1 MTGIFFSRVSLSLA
15 SGRRRR
21 AVGLAM
27 VVWLCWLAGGGTWLV
42 LNTDA
47 SAHANS
53 VVSGPVGPMPQPPSN
68 GRRKPDAAVGVDG
81 SKTIDKVKS
90 GFKKLFNR
98 DGGRQVN
105 TTARKEPGVPASS
118 VEKTTQSMPNLFDR
132 ELFQGKV
139 DPIEPSEGKT
149 SPQAPTRRPASQPV
163 EAPSRSSSSSAAA
176 SSKKSVPPPAP
187 PPGAAKRPPLLS
199 LPEAT
204 GMAIQEPSVS
214 PDDPPRFAS
223 KRVDDPNNPL
233 GLTAA
238 KRRIDEVNQL
248 LQAKQT
254 GQAIQKLEPLKD
266 WLIIATE
273 AHIDLYKTLNRLPS
287 ARVQAEFEKQLALE
301 FAKLRDQS
309 LLQLGQLYIQSNQKD
324 KAVKLLVSVVQSQTR
339 SPVGQQAYQSLQD
352 IGFTEALQIAE

>member
-1 MTGIFFSRVSLSLA
+1 
-15 SGRRRR
+15 
-21 AVGLAM
+21 
-27 VVWLCWLAGGGTWLV
+27 
-42 LNTDA
+42 
-47 SAHANS
+47 
-53 VVSGPVGPMPQPPSN
+53 
-68 GRRKPDAAVGVDG
+68 
-81 SKTIDKVKS
+81 
-90 GFKKLFNR
+90 
-98 DGGRQVN
+98 
-105 TTARKEPGVPASS
+105 
-118 VEKTTQSMPNLFDR
+118 
-132 ELFQGKV
+132 
-139 DPIEPSEGKT
+139 
-149 SPQAPTRRPASQPV
+149 
-163 EAPSRSSSSSAAA
+163 
-176 SSKKSVPPPAP
+176 
-187 PPGAAKRPPLLS
+187 
-199 LPEAT
+199 
-204 GMAIQEPSVS
+204 MAIQEPSVS